1 MSRNLTSTK
10 NVRLISFLHMFDV
23 LCTRAMMAAVFSVYV
38 VGHND
43 HELHIFPQCQCC
55 LANMRTQRV
64 VAMWWCGSG
73 LRLLTA
79 INIVVLTV
87 PQI

>member
-1 MSRNLTSTK
+1 
-10 NVRLISFLHMFDV
+10 
-23 LCTRAMMAAVFSVYV
+23 MMAAVFSVYV

-43 HELHIFPQCQCC
+43 HELHIFPQC

-64 VAMWWCGSG
+64 VAMWWWGSG